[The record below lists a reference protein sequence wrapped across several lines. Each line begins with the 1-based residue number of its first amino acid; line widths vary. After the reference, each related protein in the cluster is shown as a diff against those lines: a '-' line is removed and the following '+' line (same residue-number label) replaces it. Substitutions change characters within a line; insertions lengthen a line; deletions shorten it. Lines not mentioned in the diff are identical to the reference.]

1 MQNNKNLANEIGEF
15 RARKSRNGGQIFLK
29 NDDGASNSNG
39 SQTLPKSQNL
49 AYLNQAQI
57 PAPSLDE
64 NKVEILSQA
73 PKKSTTNFADG
84 GIRSVRFV
92 RMQTLNLAQRQAVN
106 SPQNL
111 TRGIVLNLLHKNSQ
125 NKSDFTFAALQ
136 CGFKKLTPKIFAE
149 QTRFSP
155 QKKTLQTA
163 TPSRKPQAPIN
174 CVKNQNLSRDLVVNL
189 SQNKPYFSLGSLQI
203 RIKKRAF
210 SFAAAQAKI
219 FPQKKS
225 DFVCGLPQAEV
236 RRAKAYKQTQF
247 FARILPRATDTLQK
261 SQTPIS
267 RSKIQILPCGVAL
280 NLSQNESNLT
290 LNLPQNNF
298 KGRIVADG
306 QVRITRNFRTDAT
319 QNRFRILNETRSKNG
334 PENPTQGLK
343 NRANSI
349 SLNAAKGSCFTSGAN
364 LQPGINQT
372 APSAADQD
380 ALLAEFKA
388 FLSAHLPSNHSFH
401 PCFDEALSYTLKS
414 GGKHFRAMLVAGV
427 VAAVRPERKEAAFHV
442 ALAFETMHS
451 YSLIHDDL
459 PAMDDSDLRRGQP
472 SLHVKFDEVTA
483 ILAGDALNTHAFYQ
497 IARAPLDAD
506 ARIKCVEILSRN
518 AGIYGMALGQAVDCY
533 FENQKLGLEELKFL
547 HIHKTARLIAAS
559 LQAGCVVAGL
569 DETEAARIYDIG
581 LDLGLAFQ
589 IADDIIDATQS
600 AETAGKPTHND
611 GAKNSFTNLLGV
623 EGAVQAKNELI
634 VKIERE
640 LGTVHTGI
648 RTIVTGLI
656 DKHLR

>member
-1 MQNNKNLANEIGEF
+1 MQNNKNLANEISEF
-15 RARKSRNGGQIFLK
+15 RAKKSRNGQIFLK
-29 NDDGASNSNG
+29 NDDGASNLSG

-64 NKVEILSQA
+64 NKVEILPQT
-73 PKKSTTNFADG
+73 PKKSTTNFADS

-92 RMQTLNLAQRQAVN
+92 RMQTLNLAQRQAAN

-111 TRGIVLNLLHKNSQ
+111 KRGIVLNLLHKNSQ
-125 NKSDFTFAALQ
+125 NKSDF
-136 CGFKKLTPKIFAE
+136 
-149 QTRFSP
+149 
-155 QKKTLQTA
+155 
-163 TPSRKPQAPIN
+163 
-174 CVKNQNLSRDLVVNL
+174 
-189 SQNKPYFSLGSLQI
+189 
-203 RIKKRAF
+203 
-210 SFAAAQAKI
+210 
-219 FPQKKS
+219 
-225 DFVCGLPQAEV
+225 VCGLPQAEV
-236 RRAKAYKQTQF
+236 GRAKAYKQTRF
-247 FARILPRATDTLQK
+247 FARILPRATDALQK
-261 SQTPIS
+261 SQAPIT

-290 LNLPQNNF
+290 RNLPQNNF
-298 KGRIVADG
+298 KGRIVADR
-306 QVRITRNFRTDAT
+306 QARITRNFRTDAT

-334 PENPTQGLK
+334 PENPTQGPK

-349 SLNAAKGSCFTSGAN
+349 LLNAAKGSCFTSGAN
-364 LQPGINQT
+364 LQQT

-380 ALLAEFKA
+380 ALLAEFKE
-388 FLSAHLPSNHSFH
+388 FLSAHLPSNPSFH

-497 IARAPLDAD
+497 IARAQLDAD

-569 DETEAARIYDIG
+569 DEAEAARIYDIG

-611 GAKNSFTNLLGV
+611 GAKNSFTNLLGI

-634 VKIERE
+634 AKIERE
-640 LGTVHTGI
+640 LGSVHAGI
-648 RTIVTGLI
+648 RAIVTGLI

>member
-1 MQNNKNLANEIGEF
+1 MQNQNLAV
-15 RARKSRNGGQIFLK
+15 KSKSTTSGQICVQNAAK
-29 NDDGASNSNG
+29 ASNSSE
-39 SQTLPKSQNL
+39 SQAMPKDQILAHSSRASSSQNRSQI
-49 AYLNQAQI
+49 LNA
-57 PAPSLDE
+57 
-64 NKVEILSQA
+64 NK
-73 PKKSTTNFADG
+73 
-84 GIRSVRFV
+84 
-92 RMQTLNLAQRQAVN
+92 
-106 SPQNL
+106 
-111 TRGIVLNLLHKNSQ
+111 
-125 NKSDFTFAALQ
+125 
-136 CGFKKLTPKIFAE
+136 
-149 QTRFSP
+149 
-155 QKKTLQTA
+155 
-163 TPSRKPQAPIN
+163 
-174 CVKNQNLSRDLVVNL
+174 
-189 SQNKPYFSLGSLQI
+189 
-203 RIKKRAF
+203 
-210 SFAAAQAKI
+210 
-219 FPQKKS
+219 
-225 DFVCGLPQAEV
+225 
-236 RRAKAYKQTQF
+236 
-247 FARILPRATDTLQK
+247 ARIN
-261 SQTPIS
+261 S
-267 RSKIQILPCGVAL
+267 
-280 NLSQNESNLT
+280 
-290 LNLPQNNF
+290 
-298 KGRIVADG
+298 
-306 QVRITRNFRTDAT
+306 
-319 QNRFRILNETRSKNG
+319 
-334 PENPTQGLK
+334 ENPTQSPK
-343 NRANSI
+343 NRANLI

-364 LQPGINQT
+364 LQQT

-380 ALLAEFKA
+380 ALLAEFKE
-388 FLSAHLPSNHSFH
+388 FLSAHLPSSPSFH

-459 PAMDDSDLRRGQP
+459 PAMDNSDLRRGQP

-569 DETEAARIYDIG
+569 DEAEAARIYYIG

-634 VKIERE
+634 AKIERE
-640 LGTVHTGI
+640 LGGVHAGI
-648 RTIVTGLI
+648 RAIVTGLI

>member
-1 MQNNKNLANEIGEF
+1 MQN
-15 RARKSRNGGQIFLK
+15 
-29 NDDGASNSNG
+29 
-39 SQTLPKSQNL
+39 QNL
-49 AYLNQAQI
+49 AVKSKISGNDQI
-57 PAPSLDE
+57 CLQSAVKSSNLSE
-64 NKVEILSQA
+64 SQA
-73 PKKSTTNFADG
+73 LPKDQILA
-84 GIRSVRFV
+84 RSSR
-92 RMQTLNLAQRQAVN
+92 A
-106 SPQNL
+106 SS
-111 TRGIVLNLLHKNSQ
+111 SQ
-125 NKSDFTFAALQ
+125 N
-136 CGFKKLTPKIFAE
+136 
-149 QTRFSP
+149 
-155 QKKTLQTA
+155 
-163 TPSRKPQAPIN
+163 
-174 CVKNQNLSRDLVVNL
+174 
-189 SQNKPYFSLGSLQI
+189 
-203 RIKKRAF
+203 
-210 SFAAAQAKI
+210 
-219 FPQKKS
+219 
-225 DFVCGLPQAEV
+225 
-236 RRAKAYKQTQF
+236 
-247 FARILPRATDTLQK
+247 
-261 SQTPIS
+261 
-267 RSKIQILPCGVAL
+267 RSQILNSTKAKT
-280 NLSQNESNLT
+280 SS
-290 LNLPQNNF
+290 
-298 KGRIVADG
+298 
-306 QVRITRNFRTDAT
+306 
-319 QNRFRILNETRSKNG
+319 
-334 PENPTQGLK
+334 ENPTQSPK
-343 NRANSI
+343 NRSNLI

-364 LQPGINQT
+364 LQPT
-372 APSAADQD
+372 ALSAADQD

-388 FLSAHLPSNHSFH
+388 FLSAHLPSSPSFH

-533 FENQKLGLEELKFL
+533 FENQKLGIEELKFL

-634 VKIERE
+634 AKIERE
-640 LGTVHTGI
+640 LGSVHTGI
-648 RTIVTGLI
+648 RAIVTGLI

>member
-1 MQNNKNLANEIGEF
+1 MQNHKNSKERLNVRIYAEDKALKSNFARFKTLPQSSSLARVFSANSDENLPSARSLILPRKFNETKALKSSQNHLKHATFSEMKVSNLACENGGDLARNQAPLLSLAKPATFQKFSAEQKRNLAQISPGGKKMRVYTNDAPDPNLPQRTSNPANEKGLNLS
-15 RARKSRNGGQIFLK
+15 KSRAPLTDQ
-29 NDDGASNSNG
+29 
-39 SQTLPKSQNL
+39 
-49 AYLNQAQI
+49 NQAQ
-57 PAPSLDE
+57 SL
-64 NKVEILSQA
+64 
-73 PKKSTTNFADG
+73 
-84 GIRSVRFV
+84 
-92 RMQTLNLAQRQAVN
+92 
-106 SPQNL
+106 
-111 TRGIVLNLLHKNSQ
+111 
-125 NKSDFTFAALQ
+125 
-136 CGFKKLTPKIFAE
+136 
-149 QTRFSP
+149 
-155 QKKTLQTA
+155 
-163 TPSRKPQAPIN
+163 
-174 CVKNQNLSRDLVVNL
+174 
-189 SQNKPYFSLGSLQI
+189 
-203 RIKKRAF
+203 
-210 SFAAAQAKI
+210 
-219 FPQKKS
+219 
-225 DFVCGLPQAEV
+225 
-236 RRAKAYKQTQF
+236 
-247 FARILPRATDTLQK
+247 RATSPLSAAK
-261 SQTPIS
+261 
-267 RSKIQILPCGVAL
+267 SKINSENPAQSPK
-280 NLSQNESNLT
+280 NRSNL
-290 LNLPQNNF
+290 
-298 KGRIVADG
+298 
-306 QVRITRNFRTDAT
+306 
-319 QNRFRILNETRSKNG
+319 
-334 PENPTQGLK
+334 
-343 NRANSI
+343 I
-349 SLNAAKGSCFTSGAN
+349 SLNAAKGSSFTSGSN
-364 LQPGINQT
+364 LQQT
-372 APSAADQD
+372 APSVADQD

-388 FLSAHLPSNHSFH
+388 FLSAHLPSSPSFH

-497 IARAPLDAD
+497 IAKAPLDAD

-611 GAKNSFTNLLGV
+611 SAKNSFTNLLGV

-634 VKIERE
+634 AKIERE
-640 LGTVHTGI
+640 LDSVHTGI
-648 RTIVTGLI
+648 QAIVTGLI
-656 DKHLR
+656 GKHLR

>member
-1 MQNNKNLANEIGEF
+1 MPQ
-15 RARKSRNGGQIFLK
+15 
-29 NDDGASNSNG
+29 
-39 SQTLPKSQNL
+39 
-49 AYLNQAQI
+49 
-57 PAPSLDE
+57 
-64 NKVEILSQA
+64 
-73 PKKSTTNFADG
+73 
-84 GIRSVRFV
+84 
-92 RMQTLNLAQRQAVN
+92 LNLAARRLPLNLACHETDDLLVCGVKSQLLEALRNLAKYVNLVQVRICSAVRAIWDVFVKQKQNGEKMQNYKTSKERLNARIYAENKALKSNFARFKTLPQSSSLARVFSVN
-106 SPQNL
+106 SDENL
-111 TRGIVLNLLHKNSQ
+111 PSTR
-125 NKSDFTFAALQ
+125 
-136 CGFKKLTPKIFAE
+136 
-149 QTRFSP
+149 
-155 QKKTLQTA
+155 
-163 TPSRKPQAPIN
+163 
-174 CVKNQNLSRDLVVNL
+174 
-189 SQNKPYFSLGSLQI
+189 SL
-203 RIKKRAF
+203 
-210 SFAAAQAKI
+210 
-219 FPQKKS
+219 
-225 DFVCGLPQAEV
+225 
-236 RRAKAYKQTQF
+236 
-247 FARILPRATDTLQK
+247 ILPRKFNQTKTLKSSKNHLMRATFSEMKVSNLACENSGDLARNQAPLLSLAKSAIFQK
-261 SQTPIS
+261 SSTEQKRNLAQIS
-267 RSKIQILPCGVAL
+267 PSGEKTRVYMNDAPG
-280 NLSQNESNLT
+280 
-290 LNLPQNNF
+290 LNLPQEMSNQANE
-298 KGRIVADG
+298 KGLNLSKSRALL
-306 QVRITRNFRTDAT
+306 TDKNQAQSLRASSS
-319 QNRFRILNETRSKNG
+319 QNQPQILNANKTKIKSES
-334 PENPTQGLK
+334 PK
-343 NRANSI
+343 NRVNSV
-349 SLNAAKGSCFTSGAN
+349 SLNAAKSSSFTSGSN

-372 APSAADQD
+372 APSAPDQD

-388 FLSAHLPSNHSFH
+388 FLSAHLPSNPSFH

-533 FENQKLGLEELKFL
+533 FENQKLELEELKFL

-600 AETAGKPTHND
+600 TEMAGKPTHND

-634 VKIERE
+634 AKIERE
-640 LGTVHTGI
+640 LDSVHTGI
-648 RTIVTGLI
+648 QAIVTGLI
-656 DKHLR
+656 GKHLR

>member
-1 MQNNKNLANEIGEF
+1 VVCQ
-15 RARKSRNGGQIFLK
+15 
-29 NDDGASNSNG
+29 
-39 SQTLPKSQNL
+39 
-49 AYLNQAQI
+49 
-57 PAPSLDE
+57 
-64 NKVEILSQA
+64 
-73 PKKSTTNFADG
+73 
-84 GIRSVRFV
+84 
-92 RMQTLNLAQRQAVN
+92 LNLARCEV
-106 SPQNL
+106 
-111 TRGIVLNLLHKNSQ
+111 GNLLACSVKSQLLEALRNLAKYVNLEQARICSAVRAIWDVFVKQKQNGEKMQNHKNSKERL
-125 NKSDFTFAALQ
+125 NARIYAEDKALKSNFA
-136 CGFKKLTPKIFAE
+136 
-149 QTRFSP
+149 RF
-155 QKKTLQTA
+155 KTLPQSLSLA
-163 TPSRKPQAPIN
+163 RVFSANSDENLPSAR
-174 CVKNQNLSRDLVVNL
+174 
-189 SQNKPYFSLGSLQI
+189 SL
-203 RIKKRAF
+203 
-210 SFAAAQAKI
+210 
-219 FPQKKS
+219 
-225 DFVCGLPQAEV
+225 
-236 RRAKAYKQTQF
+236 
-247 FARILPRATDTLQK
+247 ILPRKFNETKALK
-261 SQTPIS
+261 S
-267 RSKIQILPCGVAL
+267 SKNHLKRTTFSEMKV
-280 NLSQNESNLT
+280 SNLACENGGDLARNQSPILSLEKSAT
-290 LNLPQNNF
+290 FQKFSAEQKRNLAQTSPNGEKMRVYTNDAPGLNLPQKMSNPANE
-298 KGRIVADG
+298 KGLNLSKSRALLPG
-306 QVRITRNFRTDAT
+306 QNQAQSFRASSS
-319 QNRFRILNETRSKNG
+319 QNQPQILNANKSKIKSES
-334 PENPTQGLK
+334 PK
-343 NRANSI
+343 NRVNSV
-349 SLNAAKGSCFTSGAN
+349 SLNAAKSSSFTSGSN
-364 LQPGINQT
+364 LRQT

-388 FLSAHLPSNHSFH
+388 FLNAHLPSNPSFH

-506 ARIKCVEILSRN
+506 TRIKCVEILSRN

-569 DETEAARIYDIG
+569 DEAEAARIYDIG

-634 VKIERE
+634 AKIERE
-640 LGTVHTGI
+640 LGSVHTGI
-648 RTIVTGLI
+648 RAIVTGLI
-656 DKHLR
+656 GKHLR

>member
-15 RARKSRNGGQIFLK
+15 RAKKSRNGGQIFLK

-64 NKVEILSQA
+64 NKVEILPQM

-125 NKSDFTFAALQ
+125 NKSDFTFAVLQ

-163 TPSRKPQAPIN
+163 TPSRKLQAPIN

-189 SQNKPYFSLGSLQI
+189 SQNKPYFSLGSSQI
-203 RIKKRAF
+203 SIKKRAF
-210 SFAAAQAKI
+210 SFIAVQAKI

-225 DFVCGLPQAEV
+225 DFVCGLPRV
-236 RRAKAYKQTQF
+236 
-247 FARILPRATDTLQK
+247 TDTLQK

-280 NLSQNESNLT
+280 NLSQNESNIT
-290 LNLPQNNF
+290 RNLPQNNF

-319 QNRFRILNETRSKNG
+319 QNRFRILNETRPKNG
-334 PENPTQGLK
+334 PENPTQGPK

-372 APSAADQD
+372 APSVADQD

-388 FLSAHLPSNHSFH
+388 FLGAHLPSSPSFH

-634 VKIERE
+634 AKIERE
-640 LGTVHTGI
+640 LGGVHTGI
-648 RTIVTGLI
+648 RAIVTGLI

>member
-1 MQNNKNLANEIGEF
+1 MQNHKNSKERLNARIYAEDKALKSNFARFKTLPQSSSLAWVFSANSDENLPSARSLILPRKFNETKALKSSKNHLKRATFSEMKVSNLACENGGDIARNQAPLLSLAKPAIFQKFSAEQKRNLAQISPGGEKARIYTNVALGRNLPQKTSNPANEKGLNLS
-15 RARKSRNGGQIFLK
+15 KSRAPLTDQ
-29 NDDGASNSNG
+29 
-39 SQTLPKSQNL
+39 
-49 AYLNQAQI
+49 NQAQ
-57 PAPSLDE
+57 
-64 NKVEILSQA
+64 
-73 PKKSTTNFADG
+73 
-84 GIRSVRFV
+84 
-92 RMQTLNLAQRQAVN
+92 NLCA
-106 SPQNL
+106 SS
-111 TRGIVLNLLHKNSQ
+111 SQ
-125 NKSDFTFAALQ
+125 NQPQILNAA
-136 CGFKKLTPKIFAE
+136 K
-149 QTRFSP
+149 
-155 QKKTLQTA
+155 
-163 TPSRKPQAPIN
+163 
-174 CVKNQNLSRDLVVNL
+174 
-189 SQNKPYFSLGSLQI
+189 
-203 RIKKRAF
+203 
-210 SFAAAQAKI
+210 
-219 FPQKKS
+219 
-225 DFVCGLPQAEV
+225 
-236 RRAKAYKQTQF
+236 
-247 FARILPRATDTLQK
+247 
-261 SQTPIS
+261 
-267 RSKIQILPCGVAL
+267 SKINSENPAQGPK
-280 NLSQNESNLT
+280 NRSNL
-290 LNLPQNNF
+290 
-298 KGRIVADG
+298 
-306 QVRITRNFRTDAT
+306 
-319 QNRFRILNETRSKNG
+319 
-334 PENPTQGLK
+334 
-343 NRANSI
+343 I

-364 LQPGINQT
+364 LQPHANQT
-372 APSAADQD
+372 ALNAADQD

-388 FLSAHLPSNHSFH
+388 FLSAHLPSSPSFH

-506 ARIKCVEILSRN
+506 VRIKCVEILSRN

-634 VKIERE
+634 AKIERE
-640 LGTVHTGI
+640 LGGVHAGI
-648 RTIVTGLI
+648 RAIVTGLI
-656 DKHLR
+656 DKHLW

>member
-1 MQNNKNLANEIGEF
+1 MGSAFIKQKQNGEKMQNHKNSKERLNVRIYAEDKALKSNFARFKTLPQSSSLVQVFSANSDENLPSARSLILPRKFNETKALNSSKNHLKRATFSEMKVSNLACENGEDLARNQAPLLSLAKPATFQKFSAEQKRNLAQISPGGEKARIYTNVALGRNLPQRMSNQANEKGLNSN
-15 RARKSRNGGQIFLK
+15 KSRALLTDQ
-29 NDDGASNSNG
+29 
-39 SQTLPKSQNL
+39 
-49 AYLNQAQI
+49 NQAQ
-57 PAPSLDE
+57 
-64 NKVEILSQA
+64 
-73 PKKSTTNFADG
+73 
-84 GIRSVRFV
+84 
-92 RMQTLNLAQRQAVN
+92 NLRA
-106 SPQNL
+106 SS
-111 TRGIVLNLLHKNSQ
+111 SQ
-125 NKSDFTFAALQ
+125 NQPQILNAA
-136 CGFKKLTPKIFAE
+136 K
-149 QTRFSP
+149 
-155 QKKTLQTA
+155 
-163 TPSRKPQAPIN
+163 
-174 CVKNQNLSRDLVVNL
+174 
-189 SQNKPYFSLGSLQI
+189 
-203 RIKKRAF
+203 
-210 SFAAAQAKI
+210 
-219 FPQKKS
+219 
-225 DFVCGLPQAEV
+225 
-236 RRAKAYKQTQF
+236 
-247 FARILPRATDTLQK
+247 
-261 SQTPIS
+261 
-267 RSKIQILPCGVAL
+267 SKINSENPAQGPK
-280 NLSQNESNLT
+280 NRSNL
-290 LNLPQNNF
+290 
-298 KGRIVADG
+298 
-306 QVRITRNFRTDAT
+306 
-319 QNRFRILNETRSKNG
+319 
-334 PENPTQGLK
+334 
-343 NRANSI
+343 I

-364 LQPGINQT
+364 LQQT
-372 APSAADQD
+372 APSVADQD

-388 FLSAHLPSNHSFH
+388 FLSAHLPSNPSFH

-427 VAAVRPERKEAAFHV
+427 VAAVHPERKEAAFYV

-569 DETEAARIYDIG
+569 DEAEAARIYDIG

-634 VKIERE
+634 AKIERE
-640 LGTVHTGI
+640 LGSVHAGI
-648 RTIVTGLI
+648 RAIVTGLI

>member
-1 MQNNKNLANEIGEF
+1 MQNYKTSKERLNARIYAENKALKSNFARFKTLPQSSSLARVFSVNSDENLPSTRSLILPRKFNQTKTLKSSKNHLMRATFSEMKVSNLACENSGDL
-15 RARKSRNGGQIFLK
+15 AR
-29 NDDGASNSNG
+29 
-39 SQTLPKSQNL
+39 
-49 AYLNQAQI
+49 NQA
-57 PAPSLDE
+57 PLLSL
-64 NKVEILSQA
+64 A
-73 PKKSTTNFADG
+73 KSAIFQKSSTEQK
-84 GIRSVRFV
+84 R
-92 RMQTLNLAQRQAVN
+92 NLAQI
-106 SPQNL
+106 SPSGEK
-111 TRGIVLNLLHKNSQ
+111 TRVYMN
-125 NKSDFTFAALQ
+125 D
-136 CGFKKLTPKIFAE
+136 
-149 QTRFSP
+149 
-155 QKKTLQTA
+155 
-163 TPSRKPQAPIN
+163 AP
-174 CVKNQNLSRDLVVNL
+174 
-189 SQNKPYFSLGSLQI
+189 G
-203 RIKKRAF
+203 
-210 SFAAAQAKI
+210 
-219 FPQKKS
+219 
-225 DFVCGLPQAEV
+225 
-236 RRAKAYKQTQF
+236 
-247 FARILPRATDTLQK
+247 
-261 SQTPIS
+261 
-267 RSKIQILPCGVAL
+267 
-280 NLSQNESNLT
+280 
-290 LNLPQNNF
+290 LNLPQEMSNQANE
-298 KGRIVADG
+298 KGLNLSKSRALL
-306 QVRITRNFRTDAT
+306 TDKNQAQSLRASSS
-319 QNRFRILNETRSKNG
+319 QNQPQILNANKTKIKSES
-334 PENPTQGLK
+334 PK
-343 NRANSI
+343 NRVNSV
-349 SLNAAKGSCFTSGAN
+349 SLNAAKSSSFTSGSN

-372 APSAADQD
+372 APSAPDQD

-388 FLSAHLPSNHSFH
+388 FLSAHLPSNPSFH

-533 FENQKLGLEELKFL
+533 FENQKLELEELKFL

-600 AETAGKPTHND
+600 TEMAGKPTHND

-634 VKIERE
+634 AKIERE
-640 LGTVHTGI
+640 LDSVHTGI
-648 RTIVTGLI
+648 QAIVTGLI
-656 DKHLR
+656 GKHLR

>member
-64 NKVEILSQA
+64 NKVGILPQT

-149 QTRFSP
+149 QTRFFP

-163 TPSRKPQAPIN
+163 TPSRKLQAPIN

-189 SQNKPYFSLGSLQI
+189 SQNKPYFSLGSSQI
-203 RIKKRAF
+203 SIKKRAF
-210 SFAAAQAKI
+210 SFIAVQAKI

-225 DFVCGLPQAEV
+225 DFVCG
-236 RRAKAYKQTQF
+236 
-247 FARILPRATDTLQK
+247 LPRATDTLQK

-280 NLSQNESNLT
+280 NLSQNESNIT
-290 LNLPQNNF
+290 RNLPQNNF

-306 QVRITRNFRTDAT
+306 QARITRNFRTDAT

-334 PENPTQGLK
+334 PENPTQGPK

-349 SLNAAKGSCFTSGAN
+349 SLNAAKGSCFTSGTN

-372 APSAADQD
+372 APSVADQD

-388 FLSAHLPSNHSFH
+388 FLGAHLPSSPSFH

-497 IARAPLDAD
+497 IARAPIDAD

-634 VKIERE
+634 AKIERE
-640 LGTVHTGI
+640 LGTVHAGI
-648 RTIVTGLI
+648 RAIVMGLI